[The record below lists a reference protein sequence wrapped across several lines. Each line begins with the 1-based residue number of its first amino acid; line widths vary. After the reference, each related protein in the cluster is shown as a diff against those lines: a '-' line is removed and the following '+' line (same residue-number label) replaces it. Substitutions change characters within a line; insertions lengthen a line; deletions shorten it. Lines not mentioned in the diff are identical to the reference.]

1 MEMLVD
7 VCGGIVVFWL
17 FFIVGILLLLP
28 VVAFLVLAIDYI
40 ITSF

>member
-7 VCGGIVVFWL
+7 VCGGSVVFWL

-28 VVAFLVLAIDYI
+28 VITFIVLAIDYI